1 MKKILLILFT
11 LSIIN
16 CENSYEKKT
25 NLIDLVPTNPLLLIK
40 YESLKD
46 YKSET
51 FYKNFKSVLGFNHD
65 SISNNFIELIYQST
79 PNIQEASKLIIGSLQ
94 NGKKIM
100 FCGNGGSAADAQHL
114 SAELVGR
121 YMKNRKPLASIALTT
136 DTSVITAI
144 SNDFS
149 FDKIFSRQV
158 ESIGNE
164 GDILYAISTSGKS
177 ENVIAA
183 LKIAKLLKIK
193 TIGITGSEG
202 AGFNDLCDITITV
215 PASRPDRIQEM
226 HIAIGH
232 IICEILESELC

>member
-1 MKKILLILFT
+1 MKQI
-11 LSIIN
+11 
-16 CENSYEKKT
+16 KT
-25 NLIDLVPTNPLLLIK
+25 
-40 YESLKD
+40 SLD
-46 YKSET
+46 E
-51 FYKNFKSVLGFNHD
+51 
-65 SISNNFIELIYQST
+65 ISNNFINLVAQST
-79 PNIQEASKLIIGSLQ
+79 SDIHDASKLMIKSLQ
-94 NGKKIM
+94 AGQKIM

-121 YMKNRKPLASIALTT
+121 YMRNRSPIASIALTT

-149 FDKIFSRQV
+149 YNEIFSRQV
-158 ESIGNE
+158 ESIGNK
-164 GDILYAISTSGKS
+164 GDVLYAISTSSKS

-183 LKIAKLLKIK
+183 LKVAKLLEIK
-193 TIGITGSEG
+193 TIGITGSD
-202 AGFNDLCDITITV
+202 ASSFNGHCDVIISV

>member
-1 MKKILLILFT
+1 MKQIKESLNEISSNFIKLVDQST
-11 LSIIN
+11 LS
-16 CENSYEKKT
+16 
-25 NLIDLVPTNPLLLIK
+25 
-40 YESLKD
+40 
-46 YKSET
+46 
-51 FYKNFKSVLGFNHD
+51 
-65 SISNNFIELIYQST
+65 
-79 PNIQEASKLIIGSLQ
+79 IQEASRLMVKSLQ
-94 NGKKIM
+94 GGKKIM
-100 FCGNGGSAADAQHL
+100 FCGNGGSAGDAQHL

-136 DTSVITAI
+136 DTSVITSI

-149 FDKIFSRQV
+149 YDKIFSRQV

-164 GDILYAISTSGKS
+164 GDVLYAISTSGKS

-202 AGFNDLCDITITV
+202 VGFNDLCDITITV

>member
-1 MKKILLILFT
+1 MKQIKEILD
-11 LSIIN
+11 
-16 CENSYEKKT
+16 E
-25 NLIDLVPTNPLLLIK
+25 
-40 YESLKD
+40 
-46 YKSET
+46 
-51 FYKNFKSVLGFNHD
+51 
-65 SISNNFIELIYQST
+65 ISNNFIELIDQST

-149 FDKIFSRQV
+149 YDKIFSRQI

-177 ENVIAA
+177 ENIIAA
-183 LKIAKLLKIK
+183 LKTAKLLKIR
-193 TIGITGSEG
+193 TIGITGNEC
-202 AGFNDLCDITITV
+202 ADFNELCDIIITV

>member
-1 MKKILLILFT
+1 MK
-11 LSIIN
+11 
-16 CENSYEKKT
+16 
-25 NLIDLVPTNPLLLIK
+25 DIK
-40 YESLKD
+40 ESLG
-46 YKSET
+46 E
-51 FYKNFKSVLGFNHD
+51 
-65 SISNNFIELIYQST
+65 ISNNFINLIAQST
-79 PNIQEASKLIIGSLQ
+79 LDIQEASKLIIQSLQ
-94 NGKKIM
+94 GGRKIM

-144 SNDFS
+144 GNDFS
-149 FDKIFSRQV
+149 YDKIFSRQV

-183 LKIAKLLKIK
+183 LKAAKLLKVK

-202 AGFNDLCDITITV
+202 ASFKELCDITITV